1 VSSKNALIIFTRN
14 PVLGRVKTRLAKSVG
29 NETALDIY
37 RFLLNKTKEVT
48 KNIPGDKIIFYSE
61 KILDKDLWD
70 TTTYKKE
77 LQYGSDLGA
86 KMNNAFETCFK
97 KKYEKVVLIGSDL
110 FDLEESHIYEAF
122 EKLEKNEAVIGPA
135 LDGGYYLLGL
145 KKNYPEIF
153 INKNWGTSSVR
164 KDTIKN
170 LEKVNVH
177 LLPMLNDIDVI
188 EDIKQHPAFTKFL
201 SFKEDIKPLDK
212 KQIEKR

>member
-1 VSSKNALIIFTRN
+1 MSSKNALIIFTRN

-97 KKYEKVVLIGSDL
+97 KNMK
-110 FDLEESHIYEAF
+110 
-122 EKLEKNEAVIGPA
+122 KL
-135 LDGGYYLLGL
+135 Y
-145 KKNYPEIF
+145 
-153 INKNWGTSSVR
+153 
-164 KDTIKN
+164 
-170 LEKVNVH
+170 
-177 LLPMLNDIDVI
+177 
-188 EDIKQHPAFTKFL
+188 
-201 SFKEDIKPLDK
+201 
-212 KQIEKR
+212 

>member
-1 VSSKNALIIFTRN
+1 MVN
-14 PVLGRVKTRLAKSVG
+14 
-29 NETALDIY
+29 
-37 RFLLNKTKEVT
+37 
-48 KNIPGDKIIFYSE
+48 
-61 KILDKDLWD
+61 
-70 TTTYKKE
+70 
-77 LQYGSDLGA
+77 
-86 KMNNAFETCFK
+86 FK

-188 EDIKQHPAFTKFL
+188 EDNNSLLVCPREREQEIKQIVA
-201 SFKEDIKPLDK
+201 DV
-212 KQIEKR
+212 KQRFGSEFI

>member
-86 KMNNAFETCFK
+86 KMNNAFETYFK

-153 INKNWGTSSVR
+153 INKDWGTSSVR

-201 SFKEDIKPLDK
+201 SFKEEIKPLDK